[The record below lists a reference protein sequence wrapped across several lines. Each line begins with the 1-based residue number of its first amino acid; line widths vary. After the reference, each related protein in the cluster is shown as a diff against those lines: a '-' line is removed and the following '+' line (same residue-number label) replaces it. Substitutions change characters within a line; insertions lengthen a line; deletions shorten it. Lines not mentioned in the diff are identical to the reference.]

1 MPVKGTVLRILQIV
15 NSIKG
20 GGAEKLV
27 CDLHQRYLA
36 MGHESAVIAL
46 SGPAEGEFFHSAG
59 CSSPYSPLA
68 AFRASRLFRNV
79 LPRADVV
86 HVHLFPALL
95 AVPGALRR
103 AGFRGPLF
111 ATEHS
116 TSNRRRGTL
125 RGRVLD
131 RYTYGRYSRII
142 CISEAVEH
150 NLVSWKPSVK
160 GRTTV
165 IHNGIPLERFVS
177 VERASFHDPAVILS
191 VGRITE
197 AKNLLRALEAIEIL
211 SRTSPVPFV
220 WKVAGDGP
228 LLSRLKERAEDL
240 VSADF
245 VRILGNRDD
254 VPELMRDA
262 DILFMPSL
270 WEGFGIAAV
279 EAMAS
284 GLPVVAG
291 DVPGLRSVVGQDTG
305 LLVDPMCE
313 GSQAGALAE
322 LLVDPCK
329 AVGMGNEGMK
339 RARCYSIEKCADE
352 HLELFREAL

>member
-1 MPVKGTVLRILQIV
+1 LRILQIV

-27 CDLHQRYLA
+27 CDLHRMYLDL
-36 MGHESAVIAL
+36 GHESAVIAL
-46 SGPAEGEFFHSAG
+46 SGAAEGEFFHSAG
-59 CSSPYSPLA
+59 CSSPYGPLA
-68 AFRASRLFRNV
+68 AFRASRLFREV
-79 LPRADVV
+79 LPGADVV

-95 AVPGALRR
+95 TVPGALRR
-103 AGFRGPLF
+103 AGFKGPLF

-125 RGRVLD
+125 RGRILD
-131 RYTYGRYSRII
+131 SFTYRPYRRII

-165 IHNGIPLERFVS
+165 IHNGIPLDRFTA
-177 VERASFHDPAVILS
+177 VERTSFHDPAVILS

-197 AKNLLRALEAIEIL
+197 AKNLFRALEAVEML
-211 SRTSPVPFV
+211 SVTSTVPFL
-220 WKVAGDGP
+220 WNVAGDGP
-228 LLSRLKERAEDL
+228 LLSTLKERAADL
-240 VSADF
+240 VSAGF
-245 VRILGNRDD
+245 VRILGNRNDA
-254 VPELMRDA
+254 PELMRDA

-284 GLPVVAG
+284 CLPVVAG
-291 DVPGLRSVVGQDTG
+291 DVPGLRDVVGPDAG
-305 LLVDPMCE
+305 VLVDPMCE
-313 GSQAGALAE
+313 GSQADALAQ
-322 LLVDPCK
+322 LLADPGK
-329 AVGMGNEGMK
+329 AVAMGKEGRK
-339 RARCYSIEKCADE
+339 RALCYSIDNCAEE
-352 HLELFREAL
+352 HLVLFRGAL